1 MFFSG
6 KRVDRRLIDQL
17 DDLER
22 KAETAHGPGGAAT
35 YLNQAGD
42 LCLVSGRLADAL
54 GYYGKAIDTHVQADR
69 FDAAGA
75 VCRKV
80 LRTSPAVIR
89 ARCTLAWLALGS
101 GHEADAR
108 EEAQRYLRA
117 AERAG
122 REMVALLQVRR
133 MATIAESED
142 LRLFLGEVLLDLG
155 DESTADHLFGTVFRE
170 RNALERPIAV
180 DPEER
185 WGTARRA
192 ALQGPKLGW

>member
-1 MFFSG
+1 MLFTS
-6 KRVDRRLIDQL
+6 KRVDRRLIEQL

-22 KAETAHGPGGAAT
+22 RAEQAHGPGGAAT

-42 LCLVSGRLADAL
+42 LCLGVGRLADAL
-54 GYYGKAIDTHVQADR
+54 AYYGKAIDTHVQADR

-75 VCRKV
+75 VCQKV
-80 LRTSPAVIR
+80 LRTSPEVIR

-101 GHEADAR
+101 GREADAR
-108 EEAQRYLRA
+108 KHAQDYLRLV
-117 AERAG
+117 EFAG
-122 REMVALLQVRR
+122 RDMVALPQVRR

-142 LRLFLGEVLLDLG
+142 LRYFLGEVLLDLG
-155 DESTADHLFGTVFRE
+155 DESAADHVFGQIFRE
-170 RNALERPIAV
+170 RNALERPAVV

-185 WGTARRA
+185 WSVARRA

>member
-1 MFFSG
+1 MIFSS

-22 KAETAHGPGGAAT
+22 RAETAHGPGGAAT

-42 LCLVSGRLADAL
+42 LCLNAARLGDAL
-54 GYYGKAIDTHVQADR
+54 VYYGKAIDVHVQADR

-80 LRTSPAVIR
+80 IRTAPAVIR

-108 EEAQRYLRA
+108 DHTQLYLRM
-117 AERAG
+117 AELAG

-133 MATIAESED
+133 MATVAESDD

-155 DESTADHLFGTVFRE
+155 DESAADHLFGRVFRE
-170 RNALERPIAV
+170 RNALDQPMAV
-180 DPEER
+180 DPDER
-185 WGTARRA
+185 WSVARRA

>member
-1 MFFSG
+1 MFFSRG
-6 KRVDRRLIDQL
+6 RLDRRLIDQL

-22 KAETAHGPGGAAT
+22 KAEHAHGPGGAAT

-42 LCLVSGRLADAL
+42 LCLNAGRVADAL

-80 LRTSPAVIR
+80 IRTHPAVVR

-101 GHEADAR
+101 GREADAR
-108 EEAQRYLRA
+108 EHAHHYLSA
-117 AERAG
+117 ADHAG
-122 REMVALLQVRR
+122 REMLALLQVRR
-133 MATIAESED
+133 MVTIAESEE
-142 LRLFLGEVLLDLG
+142 LRLYLGEALIDLG
-155 DESTADHLFGTVFRE
+155 DESTADHLIGRVLRE
-170 RNALERPIAV
+170 RNALDTPIHIDA
-180 DPEER
+180 EER

-192 ALQGPKLGW
+192 VLQGPKLGW